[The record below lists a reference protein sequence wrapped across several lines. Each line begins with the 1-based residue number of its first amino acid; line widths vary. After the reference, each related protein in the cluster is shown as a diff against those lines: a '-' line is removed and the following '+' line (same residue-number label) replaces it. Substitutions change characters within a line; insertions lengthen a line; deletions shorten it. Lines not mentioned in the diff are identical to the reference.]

1 MKRPANLLKEPQT
14 QMFFREFFQF
24 LRPASV
30 TEHIQ
35 TTDSEN

>member
-1 MKRPANLLKEPQT
+1 
-14 QMFFREFFQF
+14 MFFREFFQF

-35 TTDSEN
+35 TTDSENWAIECEFVVKNTR